1 MITSDKRHAKL
12 WCCEDI
18 SKIENYSQAV
28 KSDELWVC
36 HHRLELHP
44 DGSTRFTR
52 DSLKKLGLYVQRP
65 ASELIFVPYSV
76 HSSMHDKARKI
87 DCSFCFAGEL
97 NPMFGKK
104 HSAASRRKM
113 SENHFGIGLNI
124 PKAKSKWAKYG
135 MTRDSIMKN
144 LHLSRKKVEQMDK
157 ENMLMEVL
165 HGLV

>member
-52 DSLKKLGLYVQRP
+52 DSLKKLGLYEHRP
-65 ASELIFVPYSV
+65 ASELIFVTYNL
-76 HSSMHDKARKI
+76 HSSMHDNARKI
-87 DCSFCFAGEL
+87 DGTFCFAGEL

-104 HSAASRRKM
+104 HSAVSRRKM
-113 SENHFGIGLNI
+113 SENHFGKGMI
-124 PKAKSKWAKYG
+124 PKANSKWAKYG
-135 MTRDSIMKN
+135 MTREAIMKN
-144 LHLSRKKVEQMDK
+144 LHLGRKKVEQLDK
-157 ENMLMEVL
+157 ENQLMEVL
-165 HGLV
+165 HGLG